1 MLNDDLSEA
10 EIGLLRRIE
19 KGELEDTIVLPHE
32 LSQLLAKGLVESTS
46 VVIFPITIPKK
57 CYRLTVYGKYLLRNL
72 AEK

>member
-1 MLNDDLSEA
+1 MNNDLSEA

-19 KGELEDTIVLPHE
+19 KEELEDTIVLAHE

-46 VVIFPITIPKK
+46 VVIFPFTIPKK
-57 CYRLTVYGKYLLRNL
+57 YYRLTVYGKYLLKNL